1 MKRQLILLFSG
12 VVGVMAFTSVAI
24 AQVQPSISVEKASE
38 ERQSMVKGRSSSV
51 LSEVENLDLTAD
63 QQEEI
68 DAVKAG
74 LFEQMAEILTPEQ
87 METFQAAQANGDD
100 LRSTLQSLGLTSSQR
115 STVVSVMRSAQ
126 DDIKAVLTPEQQAQ
140 IEGER
145 PRDRN

>member
-1 MKRQLILLFSG
+1 MKRQLILLLSG
-12 VVGVMAFTSVAI
+12 VVGVMAFTSVAM
-24 AQVQPSISVEKASE
+24 AQVQPSISVEKARE
-38 ERQSMVKGRSSSV
+38 ERQSMVKGRNSSV

-63 QQEEI
+63 QQDEI
-68 DAVKAG
+68 DAIKAG

-115 STVVSVMRSAQ
+115 STVVSVMRSTQ
-126 DDIKAVLTPEQQAQ
+126 DDIKAVLTSEQLAQ
-140 IEGER
+140 IEGES